1 MNKLSPY
8 DKVLSV
14 AENIGISVIQEN
26 APTKIPAI
34 ALRLGKD
41 MGVFINE
48 SAFHTDAERRLAFA
62 HEVGHCET
70 GGFYTELTPADERN
84 RIEYR
89 ATKWTVMQLVS
100 FETYKMTILEGCL
113 TYWEQAEK
121 WDIPL
126 EFVSKVHE
134 IYEKTHWNEIQAL
147 RDEVARKYPFVY

>member
-1 MNKLSPY
+1 MNRLSPY
-8 DKVLSV
+8 NKVLSV
-14 AENIGISVIQEN
+14 AENIGISVIQEH
-26 APTKIPAI
+26 TSSKIPAI
-34 ALRLGKD
+34 ALRIGQD

-70 GGFYTELTPADERN
+70 GGFYTEYTPADERG

-89 ATKWTVMQLVS
+89 ATKWALMQLVS

-113 TYWEQAEK
+113 SDWEQADK

-126 EFVSKVHE
+126 EFVPKIHE
-134 IYEKTHWNEIQAL
+134 IYEKTHWEDIQVL
-147 RDEVARKYPFVY
+147 RDEVARRYAQVC